1 MKPIKSLSF
10 RAKIQRIAVILG
22 SFILLNI
29 LPFYLLGQS
38 GDQMLSYSAMP
49 SGTFSAKDTAQI
61 WAWMETGK
69 SWYHHNADSARYYHE
84 KALALAK
91 KTGFKKGE
99 ARCLINLANAVY
111 DLGEYQ
117 LANNLCQEAVPIC
130 QAINLKKEL
139 AAAYNT
145 IANSWSYQGNRHL
158 AMNYY
163 EKSLKA
169 MENAVVPP
177 YFPIAV
183 RNNLS
188 TLYLDLKLYKKAL
201 DNSSFCLNLALALND
216 TATAATALL
225 SMGNALKKLH
235 KGDSAMI
242 IYSKTLDFAKKSGYQ
257 TVIVT
262 TLSNMSDL
270 YLDKGDLREARR
282 LLEKSLKIAE
292 EINDEYGKMIDLH
305 GLGKIAFWENK
316 WRDAKEKYLQ
326 AIQIGEKLEMLSY
339 VYIIYLDLSDLA
351 LAQGDLDK
359 WELYR
364 NRYYNVRDSIA
375 SQDLIHAI
383 QEMETRYETEK
394 KEKQILALEQEAA
407 MRLLALRNRSIQ
419 FYSAAGMV
427 LLLVIAGFLG
437 YRNLQ
442 NRSKLATSAALMKGQ
457 EEERG
462 RLARDLHD
470 GLGGRITGVRQYIQ
484 SLEGKSA
491 DITPS
496 LKRAIAELDQ
506 CTSELRHIARNMMP
520 EALLRFGLK
529 EALEDYCDHLR
540 EANKAEIHF
549 FSSGLEDRLPENKE
563 IVLFRI
569 VQELLNNAVKYSE
582 ATEIIA
588 QITRDGNKVHV
599 TVEDDGKGFD
609 PQILQKSPGVGWMNI
624 ASRVRYLNGILDWH
638 TAPGKGLS
646 VNIEGHV

>member
-1 MKPIKSLSF
+1 MKK
-10 RAKIQRIAVILG
+10 G
-22 SFILLNI
+22 SFIVAAFGGFI
-29 LPFYLLGQS
+29 LFNTLSFHLCGQP
-38 GDQMLSYSAMP
+38 GEQMLSSSVQP
-49 SGTFSAKDTAQI
+49 LGTYSAKDTVQI

-69 SWYHHNADSARYYHE
+69 SWYQHNADSARLYQE
-84 KALALAK
+84 KALTLAR

-117 LANNLCQEAVPIC
+117 LANDLCQEAIPIC
-130 QAINLKKEL
+130 QEIHLKKEL

-145 IANSWSYQGNRHL
+145 LANSWNYQGNRHL

-188 TLYLDLKLYKKAL
+188 VLYLDLKLYKKAL
-201 DNSSFCLNLALALND
+201 DNSRNCLHLAIALND

-225 SMGNALKKLH
+225 NIGNALKNLH
-235 KGDSAMI
+235 QPDSALI
-242 IYSKTLDFAKKSGYQ
+242 AFTEALSFARISDYQ

-262 TLSNMSDL
+262 TLSNMSDF
-270 YLDKGDLREARR
+270 YLDKGDFREARR
-282 LLEKSLKIAE
+282 LLEESLKIAK
-292 EINDEYGKMIDLH
+292 EINDEYGKMIDIH
-305 GLGKIAFWENK
+305 GLGKIAFWEK
-316 WRDAKEKYLQ
+316 KYREARENYLE
-326 AIQIGEKLEMLSY
+326 AIRIGEQLEMRSY
-339 VYIIYLDLSDLA
+339 TYVIYLDLSDLA
-351 LAQGDLDK
+351 LAHGDLDK
-359 WELYR
+359 WEIYR
-364 NRYYNVRDSIA
+364 NRYYNVRDSVA
-375 SQDLIHAI
+375 NEDLIHAV

-394 KEKQILALEQEAA
+394 KEKQIQSLVQEAA
-407 MRLLALRNRSIQ
+407 IRQLTLRQRSLQ
-419 FYSAAGMV
+419 LYGVAGLV
-427 LLLVIAGFLG
+427 LLLLITGFLG

-442 NRSKLATSAALMKGQ
+442 NRSKLATAAALMKGQ

-484 SLEGKSA
+484 SLERQSDNIA
-491 DITPS
+491 PS
-496 LKRAIAELDQ
+496 LNRAITELDQ

-540 EANKAEIHF
+540 EATKAEIHF
-549 FSSGLEDRLPENKE
+549 FASGLEDRLPENKE

-569 VQELLNNAVKYSE
+569 VQELLNNAVKYSG
-582 ATEIIA
+582 ATDIIA
-588 QITRDGNKVHV
+588 QITRDGNKVHL

-609 PQILQKSPGVGWMNI
+609 PQILQTSPGVGWMNI
-624 ASRVRYLNGILDWH
+624 VSRVQYLNGILDWH

-646 VNIEGHV
+646 VNIESHV